1 MKLVF
6 RRIVVALGVLALG
19 PFVAAA
25 PGAAAENVQDIPRL
39 FGTFNPKPGVWSE
52 YSVKEKGSGKTSKM
66 RMAIVGVE
74 GDSFWYEV
82 VMDEG
87 ESRNIIKMLLKGS
100 PNDPDNIQRMIMK
113 NGDNPATEMAKDF
126 VAMGRKMAAHM
137 FESRSGVPADPG
149 TELKLETGEKRQVKV
164 PAGTFEATLKKILD
178 AQGKVLATY
187 DFEPSVL
194 PFGVITSDTEQSE
207 MVLLAYGKD
216 AKSMITETPIPLSG
230 PPSMPANMPQG
241 MPPGMKRPA
250 GK

>member
-1 MKLVF
+1 M
-6 RRIVVALGVLALG
+6 
-19 PFVAAA
+19 
-25 PGAAAENVQDIPRL
+25 
-39 FGTFNPKPGVWSE
+39 
-52 YSVKEKGSGKTSKM
+52 
-66 RMAIVGVE
+66 
-74 GDSFWYEV
+74 
-82 VMDEG
+82 
-87 ESRNIIKMLLKGS
+87 
-100 PNDPDNIQRMIMK
+100 
-113 NGDNPATEMAKDF
+113 
-126 VAMGRKMAAHM
+126 
-137 FESRSGVPADPG
+137 
-149 TELKLETGEKRQVKV
+149 KV

-216 AKSMITETPIPLSG
+216 AKSLITETPIPLSG